1 MQTGRTYIY
10 RMTDLETDRPYGFDR
25 VKELKGST
33 QLNDDEFEAD
43 ASFLEQSSKI
53 HRQLTDQDEGADDQ
67 QFADSPEDEVLLDQE
82 FPPEGM
88 LTDELMA
95 EDTPQKSVS
104 AVSMEVDEQ
113 QQQRTQ
119 GMAEHPGPNISPK
132 NFRASTR
139 IKSQKQAL
147 LKRINNKLG
156 LVGDKE
162 DVSAKEELASADSV
176 LPSTPSTPAAPV
188 RSTDRIATPLV
199 PRVMNTM
206 ETPLR
211 SVLDPSHSQRDEL
224 IKLHRQH
231 IRDNTDFGKIESKI
245 LVNLTMKMGKQV
257 LSTPGS
263 NNASLERQINEAF
276 DGYVGELQD
285 ILQKKQEAI
294 QRMLDM
300 IQALPPAESK

>member
-1 MQTGRTYIY
+1 
-10 RMTDLETDRPYGFDR
+10 
-25 VKELKGST
+25 
-33 QLNDDEFEAD
+33 
-43 ASFLEQSSKI
+43 
-53 HRQLTDQDEGADDQ
+53 
-67 QFADSPEDEVLLDQE
+67 VLLDQE

-95 EDTPQKSVS
+95 EVTPQKPAST
-104 AVSMEVDEQ
+104 VSMDVDDQ
-113 QQQRTQ
+113 QQQQ
-119 GMAEHPGPNISPK
+119 SQQPKGMAGHPGPNISPK
-132 NFRASTR
+132 NVRASTR

-156 LVGDKE
+156 LVSSKE
-162 DVSAKEELASADSV
+162 DVSAASEDSVPADSV
-176 LPSTPSTPAAPV
+176 MPSSTPSTPSVPARV
-188 RSTDRIATPLV
+188 LDRISTPLI
-199 PRVMNTM
+199 PRVMNSM

-285 ILQKKQEAI
+285 ILEKKQEAI
-294 QRMLDM
+294 QRMLDT
-300 IQALPPAESK
+300 IQALSSAGSK